1 MPFSNVR
8 ASLTVPLQYKEETR
22 EEIDSAI
29 DRLAARGIPI
39 RDSAID
45 DECVDAPDDLE

>member
-8 ASLTVPLQYKEETR
+8 ASLTVPLQYKQETR

-29 DRLAARGIPI
+29 DRLAERGVPI
-39 RDSAID
+39 RDSAIE
-45 DECVDAPDDLE
+45 DECADPPDDLE